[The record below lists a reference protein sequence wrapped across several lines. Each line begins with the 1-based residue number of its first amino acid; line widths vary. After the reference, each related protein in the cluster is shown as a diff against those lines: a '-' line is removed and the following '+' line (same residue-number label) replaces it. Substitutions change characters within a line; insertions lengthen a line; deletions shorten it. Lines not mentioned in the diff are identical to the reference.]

1 MDIQNTPNNKNSEG
15 RVKNDEDFMDEYE
28 IRDSLK
34 DKIVENRG
42 NLRERLRG
50 RRISVGSRERTIED
64 ENSEGDPLP
73 WIEPDHDANQH
84 RVTPHGED
92 KERHEFTYLHMESL
106 DKDGYYTCDTLTDK
120 WYEWHLK
127 NPASISGFT
136 NPSHSY
142 EGRSAF
148 LFQDN
153 DRYFKDT
160 KDTKD
165 TDEKRISVYFG
176 VASPFQDPP
185 DFRTITMV
193 KQVPILVPVYNMS
206 ASTEDYTS
214 IKTDDDLKKLII
226 DDLSGIIEIKASFD
240 RIPIEGCC
248 VIRKKRLSITNIPI
262 DNVNRVP
269 EDRML
274 EHGNSIRTCHGGYW
288 LLIRKNKLTSG
299 EHLLEFSAVSKN
311 YEVNAKILINVAV

>member
-1 MDIQNTPNNKNSEG
+1 MDIQNTSNNKNGEG
-15 RVKNDEDFMDEYE
+15 RVKNNEDFMDEQE

-34 DKIVENRG
+34 AKIVENRR

-73 WIEPDHDANQH
+73 WIEPDHDTDQH
-84 RVTPHGED
+84 RITPHGED

-106 DKDGYYTCDTLTDK
+106 DKDGYYSCDTLTDK

-127 NPASISGFT
+127 IPASISGFT

-153 DRYFKDT
+153 DRTFKDI
-160 KDTKD
+160 
-165 TDEKRISVYFG
+165 DEKISVYFA

-214 IKTDDDLKKLII
+214 IKTDDDLKELII
-226 DDLSGIIEIKASFD
+226 EDLSGIIEIKASFD

-248 VIRKKRLSITNIPI
+248 VIRKKRLPVTNVPM
-262 DNVNRVP
+262 DNVNRIP
-269 EDRML
+269 EDRLL
-274 EHGNSIRTCHGGYW
+274 EYGNSISTCHGGYW
-288 LLIRKNKLTSG
+288 LLIRKDKLTSG

-311 YEVNAKILINVAV
+311 YEVNAKILINVVV